1 MAGPAKVSVPARI
14 VVVAPPAGV
23 AFALQRGRQE
33 LSGVAKS
40 SGTDLQFDFTFFVVR
55 GADGVL
61 RFSGE
66 CVQGPSGGKFVYVTS
81 GARAGQLGSPWTR
94 RAKVGLQTLSWATV
108 EDVTQ
113 ESGSTL
119 QARIAGLSRDGGPAC
134 ATVPLLD
141 EGWTVIRLPKWA
153 SGRTRG

>member
-1 MAGPAKVSVPARI
+1 MAAPVRLSVPARI

-40 SGTDLQFDFTFFVVR
+40 SGTDLQLDFTFFVAR

-61 RFSGE
+61 RFSGDF
-66 CVQGPSGGKFVYVTS
+66 VQGPSGGKFVYVTS
-81 GARAGQLGSPWTR
+81 GARAGQVGSPWTR

-108 EDVTQ
+108 EQVTQ

-141 EGWTVIRLPKWA
+141 EGWTVIRRAKSA

>member
-1 MAGPAKVSVPARI
+1 MAAPVRLSVPARI

-40 SGTDLQFDFTFFVVR
+40 SGTDLQFDFAFFVAQ

-66 CVQGPSGGKFVYVTS
+66 FVQGPSGGKFVYVTS
-81 GARAGQLGSPWTR
+81 GARAGQVVSPWTR
-94 RAKVGLQTLSWATV
+94 RAKVGLQTLRWATV
-108 EDVTQ
+108 EQVTQ

-141 EGWTVIRLPKWA
+141 EGWTVMRLPKSA